1 MDSVTNS
8 YRPPLTAAACALE
21 RMPHLAANI
30 RTLWGR
36 AEFEIYVCR
45 LIMESRDGKRQGLP
59 WDAAQELLFLVELSV
74 AKRAIV
80 AAELTGAPF
89 EQMLAL
95 CRESSSDAAQ
105 SSPSVGEHRSDPTA
119 HKQAG
124 RMGRSQVHSKKA
136 PAYDY
141 RRDSE
146 QTWWRR
152 MFG

>member
-8 YRPPLTAAACALE
+8 HRPLLSAAACALE
-21 RMPHLAANI
+21 RMPHLAANVLS
-30 RTLWGR
+30 LWGR
-36 AEFEIYVCR
+36 AEFEVYVSR

-59 WDAAQELLFLVELSV
+59 WDAARELLFLVELSV
-74 AKRAIV
+74 AKRAVV

-89 EQMLAL
+89 KQMFEL
-95 CRESSSDAAQ
+95 CRASSSNAAQ
-105 SSPSVGEHRSDPTA
+105 SGAGVREHWSDPTA
-119 HKQAG
+119 HKEAG
-124 RMGRSQVHSKKA
+124 RMGRSQVYSRPA

>member
-1 MDSVTNS
+1 
-8 YRPPLTAAACALE
+8 
-21 RMPHLAANI
+21 MPHLAANI

-95 CRESSSDAAQ
+95 CRASSSDAAQ
-105 SSPSVGEHRSDPTA
+105 SGPSVGQHWTNPSAKKE
-119 HKQAG
+119 AG